1 MRVIPIA
8 SENAT
13 LQAGL
18 QTGAM
23 TPSDLAVTIR
33 HNNAGLGL
41 AAQTPDLLL
50 ALFLAGLFTA
60 GGSFLGMA
68 RTAAQ
73 RAHADPSC
81 DGVRPDGDTLEDY
94 RDACVLRG
102 RSPLLLYAYL
112 ASLFIGVGALLV
124 ALL

>member
-1 MRVIPIA
+1 MRVVPIA

-13 LQAGL
+13 LQIGL
-18 QTGAM
+18 QTSEMA
-23 TPSDLAVTIR
+23 PFDPDVTIR
-33 HNNAGLGL
+33 HNNSGLEL

-68 RTAAQ
+68 RTAA
-73 RAHADPSC
+73 RGAHPGPSC

-112 ASLFIGVGALLV
+112 ASLFVGVGALLV

>member
-1 MRVIPIA
+1 MSVVPIA
-8 SENAT
+8 SEIAT

-18 QTGAM
+18 QIGEVA
-23 TPSDLAVTIR
+23 PSDTTVTIR
-33 HNNAGLGL
+33 HNNSDLEL

-68 RTAAQ
+68 RTAAR
-73 RAHADPSC
+73 RAPPGPSC
-81 DGVRPDGDTLEDY
+81 GGVRPDGDALEDY

-102 RSPLLLYAYL
+102 RSPLLLYTYL
-112 ASLFIGVGALLV
+112 ASLFVGVGALLV